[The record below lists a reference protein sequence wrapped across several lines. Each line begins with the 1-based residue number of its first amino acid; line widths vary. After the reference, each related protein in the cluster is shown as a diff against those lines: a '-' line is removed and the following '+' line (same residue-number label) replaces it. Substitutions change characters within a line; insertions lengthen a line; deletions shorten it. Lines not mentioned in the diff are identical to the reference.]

1 MSLCCS
7 LALSGDS
14 LGPARGEAEASED
27 ILEGTRG
34 LDILEWT
41 RGLDILEWTA
51 RGGVEASETDRR
63 RKFRGR
69 VWNEDCT
76 MSGGCDQEGAW

>member
-41 RGLDILEWTA
+41 AG
-51 RGGVEASETDRR
+51 GGVEASETDRR

-76 MSGGCDQEGAW
+76 MSGGCDLEGAW